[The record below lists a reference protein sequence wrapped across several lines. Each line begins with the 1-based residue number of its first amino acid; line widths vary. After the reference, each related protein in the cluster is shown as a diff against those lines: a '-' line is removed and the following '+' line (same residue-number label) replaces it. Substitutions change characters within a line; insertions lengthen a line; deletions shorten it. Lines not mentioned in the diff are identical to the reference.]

1 MMTIRFDAFFLV
13 MMWCFFSFHSHAYY
27 LESNFKNWRSTSES
41 IIKDSSTD
49 SQGDRIYAMDEAA
62 LRKVL
67 LSEQQATVISVPLP
81 NGELI
86 DFTLTASNVVAE
98 ALSRKYPE
106 IKTFV
111 GVQVNHPKNKGRFD
125 ITPNGFH
132 GMFYYEGDLVFIEP
146 NTQLISTVITKERS
160 ITAREFNKV
169 NTYRSYQHKKV
180 PTINRER
187 YQFHQPKLSLSKS
200 SLVEPLNHTVTSDD
214 LVTAAKS
221 IASTSNIKT
230 YRLAISAAAEYT
242 EFNGGSVDSAMAEII
257 TLVNRLNE
265 VFQRDL
271 AIKLELVADN
281 DLLVFTDADQD
292 PFANTSNDGDINT
305 EVINGIIGSQSYDI
319 GHVVGTGGGGLAVL
333 ESVCSSQSK
342 GDGVTGS
349 NIPNN
354 DAFYIDYVA
363 HEIAHQFGANH
374 SFNGTSGACS
384 GNRTSSSAYEVGSGS
399 TIMSYA
405 GICGSQNLQNN
416 SDAFFHSNSI
426 EEITSFVID
435 GRGRNC
441 GSFSNNI
448 NNTAIVDAG
457 DDYVIPA
464 RTPFV
469 LTGTATD
476 VDSTNL
482 SYSWEQ
488 FDLGSASNHKTEQV
502 DDGFRP
508 LFRVFAPVNNG
519 ERTFPTL
526 DSLLTNSSTIGEV
539 LPTTD
544 REMNF
549 RLLVRDGE
557 GGVSFDASK
566 VTVIDTGESFSVISP
581 ELDDTWSNDISTIS
595 WQTAETDQ
603 SPINCSLV
611 DVMLSQDGGENF
623 TQLLAEDINNS
634 GSADILLANF
644 CASNVNTDRARIK
657 VSCSDNIF
665 FAINTGDFI
674 INKSINAFDA
684 GISSQQ
690 TLSMNQG
697 ESLTI
702 TSSMFSYNCETPE
715 SLTVEEGEGYSVID
729 NTITPDSNFSG
740 QLNIS
745 VKSNQLAVSSETFI
759 AIVTVNAEPEIEVP
773 QPTVPEESVNNTSS
787 SGSVFWLLFSLI
799 TLTFR
804 QNHFKNLNSTK
815 R

>member
-1 MMTIRFDAFFLV
+1 

-98 ALSRKYPE
+98 GLSRKYPE

-405 GICGSQNLQNN
+405 GLCGSQNLQNN

-787 SGSVFWLLFSLI
+787 SGSVFWLLLSLI

-804 QNHFKNLNSTK
+804 QKHFKNLNSTK

>member
-1 MMTIRFDAFFLV
+1 
-13 MMWCFFSFHSHAYY
+13 MWCFFSFHSHAYY

-62 LRKVL
+62 LRKFL

-98 ALSRKYPE
+98 GLSRKYPE

-180 PTINRER
+180 PTVNRER

-200 SLVEPLNHTVTSDD
+200 SFVEPLNHTVTSND

-305 EVINGIIGSQSYDI
+305 EVINGIIGSQNYDI

-469 LTGTATD
+469 LTGTAAD

>member
-1 MMTIRFDAFFLV
+1 

-787 SGSVFWLLFSLI
+787 SGSVFWLLLSLI

-804 QNHFKNLNSTK
+804 QKHFKNLNSTK

>member
-1 MMTIRFDAFFLV
+1 
-13 MMWCFFSFHSHAYY
+13 MWCFFSFHSHAYY

-49 SQGDRIYAMDEAA
+49 SQGDRIYAMDEAS

-595 WQTAETDQ
+595 WKTAETDQ

>member
-1 MMTIRFDAFFLV
+1 

-469 LTGTATD
+469 LTGTAAD

>member
-1 MMTIRFDAFFLV
+1 

-27 LESNFKNWRSTSES
+27 LESNFKNWRTTSES
-41 IIKDSSTD
+41 IIKDSSAD
-49 SQGDRIYAMDEAA
+49 SQGDIIYAMDEAA

-469 LTGTATD
+469 LTGTAAD

-595 WQTAETDQ
+595 WKTAETDQ

-787 SGSVFWLLFSLI
+787 SGSVFWLLLSLI

-804 QNHFKNLNSTK
+804 QKHFKNLNSTK